1 MERPAADLTLTR
13 SASLDELIATLRSLI
28 EHAESGQWESLP
40 TFEHRIPSL
49 LEALKEK
56 AGPLS
61 GERLRE
67 ALALHQKALSLCK
80 DRMTCLEPLIKAFD
94 ENAPRTGT

>member
-1 MERPAADLTLTR
+1 M
-13 SASLDELIATLRSLI
+13 
-28 EHAESGQWESLP
+28 
-40 TFEHRIPSL
+40 
-49 LEALKEK
+49 LEALKEA
-56 AGPLS
+56 AGPIS

-67 ALALHQKALSLCK
+67 ALALHQKAISLCK